1 MEKIKIISYIL
12 SDHIKI
18 KLELNNNY
26 TSNWRLNK
34 RYLVIREISEEI
46 SKISRIKNKN
56 ENTIYQNPDIAKAVL
71 GWYFI
76 AMNTHIKAIREG
88 GWRD

>member
-56 ENTIYQNPDIAKAVL
+56 ENTIYQNPDIAKAVP
-71 GWYFI
+71 G
-76 AMNTHIKAIREG
+76 
-88 GWRD
+88 